1 MRKLQIDFENCYGIK
16 QLKYDFDF
24 SVKSTYA
31 IYAANGTMKTSFAN
45 TFMDFSNSKPSTD
58 SIFTARETKRIITDE
73 NGDELQAEEIF
84 VIEPYNQSFKSQKL
98 STLLVNKE
106 LKEKYDEIH
115 LNINEKK
122 DALTKELISKSG
134 LKKGVDAEFSND
146 FTSYSNDFF
155 KAIGRVKTEVNDET
169 EAEFS
174 DIIYSKVFSQKV
186 IAFLET
192 KDFKTKLQEYIEK
205 YNDLVD
211 SSTYFQKGIFNHNN
225 ASTIAK
231 NLKDNGF
238 FKAKHSLILNAETDK
253 KQIKTEEELTK
264 IIQVE
269 KDAILNNPDL
279 LKAFD
284 DIDKALT
291 KNAELKAFRDYL
303 LANQKIIP
311 ELLNIN
317 GFKQKVWVS
326 YLKEHK
332 QLFLDLD
339 SEYNKGKEEIEKI
352 VSQAKSE
359 ETDWKTVIEIFNKR
373 FSVPFKL
380 KVKNQEDVILK
391 RNGPTISFEF
401 IDKTDKCE
409 IEESQLYK
417 VLSNGEKRAL
427 YILNIIFEV
436 QARRKNL
443 QKTIFI
449 IDDIADSFDYKN
461 KYAIIEYLQDISNDS
476 IFNQI
481 VLSHNYD
488 FFRTISSRLDM
499 GREQKLNSIKT
510 EDKIILEKE
519 FYQNNPF
526 DYWKNNLVKQEMLIA
541 SIPFVRNLA
550 EYTGDELNFLKLT
563 SLLHFKTD
571 TQSIKVNDL
580 ETIYKEILKDKAT
593 LVLQNPNKLVIDLIF
608 ETAESISMG
617 TDEIIELENKI
628 TLAIGIRLKAE
639 IFMIAKINDNE
650 FVNSITKNQTFRLNQ
665 RYIELFPTETENI
678 ELLEQ
683 VNLMTP
689 ENIHLNSFMYEPIL
703 DMGNVHLKE
712 LYNKVKEL

>member
-1 MRKLQIDFENCYGIK
+1 MNKLKIEFENCYGIK
-16 QLKYDFDF
+16 QLEYDFDF

-45 TFMDFSNSKPSTD
+45 TFMDFSNSQPSKD
-58 SIFTARETKRIITDE
+58 SIFTARETKRIITNE
-73 NGDELQAEEIF
+73 NDDELQADDIF
-84 VIEPYNQSFKSQKL
+84 VIEPYNQAFKSQKL

-122 DALTKELISKSG
+122 GTLTKELISKSG
-134 LKKGVDAEFSND
+134 LKKGVDVEFSTD

-174 DIIYSKVFSQKV
+174 DIIYSKVFSPKI

-211 SSTYFQKGIFNHNN
+211 SSTYFQKGVFNHNN

-238 FKAKHSLILNAETDK
+238 FKAKHSLVLNAETDK
-253 KQIKTEEELTK
+253 KQITTEEELTE
-264 IIQVE
+264 IIQTE

-291 KNAELKAFRDYL
+291 KNLELKAFRNYL
-303 LANQKIIP
+303 LDNLKIIP
-311 ELLNIN
+311 ELSNIN

-339 SEYNKGKEEIEKI
+339 TEFNKGKEEIEKI
-352 VSQAKSE
+352 VTQAKIE
-359 ETDWKTVIEIFNKR
+359 ETDWRNVIDIFNKR

-391 RNGPTISFEF
+391 RNGPSISFEF
-401 IDKTDKCE
+401 FDKDDKCE
-409 IEESQLYK
+409 IEESELYK

-436 QARRKNL
+436 QARLKDE

-449 IDDIADSFDYKN
+449 VDDIADSFDYKN
-461 KYAIIEYLQDISNDS
+461 KYAIIEYLKDISNS
-476 IFNQI
+476 PIFNQI
-481 VLSHNYD
+481 ILSHNYD

-499 GREQKLNSIKT
+499 ERKHKLNSIKT
-510 EDKIILEKE
+510 ENKIILKQEV
-519 FYQNNPF
+519 YQNNPF
-526 DYWKNNLVKQEMLIA
+526 DYWKEHLDRPEMLIA

-550 EYTGDELNFLKLT
+550 EFTGDNENFLKLT
-563 SLLHFKTD
+563 SLLHIKNN
-571 TQSIKVNDL
+571 TQNIKIVDL
-580 ETIYKEILKDKAT
+580 QAIYKDILKDKAT
-593 LVLQNPNKLVIDLIF
+593 LVLDNPEKLVIDLIF
-608 ETAESISMG
+608 ETAESISIG

-639 IFMIAKINDNE
+639 QFMITQINDND
-650 FVNSITKNQTFRLNQ
+650 FLNSILKNQTSELNKK
-665 RYIELFPTETENI
+665 YTELFPAEIENI

-703 DMGNVHLKE
+703 DMGNIHLKE
-712 LYNKVKEL
+712 LYINIDEL

>member
-1 MRKLQIDFENCYGIK
+1 MTKLKIEFENCYGIK
-16 QLKYDFDF
+16 QLKFDFDF

-31 IYAANGTMKTSFAN
+31 IYAPNGTMKTSFAN
-45 TFMDFSNSKPSTD
+45 TFMDFSNSQPSKD
-58 SIFTARETKRIITDE
+58 SIFTARENKRIITDE
-73 NGDELQAEEIF
+73 NGDELSPDEIF
-84 VIEPYNQSFKSQKL
+84 VIVPYDEAFKSQRL

-122 DALTKELISKSG
+122 DTLTKELITKSG
-134 LKKGVDAEFSND
+134 LKKGVDAEFSTD
-146 FTSYSNDFF
+146 FTSYSTDFF
-155 KAIGRVKTEVNDET
+155 KAIGRVKTEVNDGT
-169 EAEFS
+169 EPEFS
-174 DIIYSKVFSQKV
+174 DIIYSKVFSPKV

-211 SSTYFQKGIFNHNN
+211 SSTYFQKGVFNHNN

-238 FKAKHSLILNAETDK
+238 FKAKHSLVLNAETDK
-253 KQIKTEEELTK
+253 KQITTEEELTE
-264 IIQVE
+264 IIQAE

-291 KNAELKAFRDYL
+291 KNLELKAFRTYL
-303 LANQKIIP
+303 LANQKILP
-311 ELLNIN
+311 ELPNIN

-326 YLKEHK
+326 YLKEFQ

-339 SEYNKGKEEIEKI
+339 TEYNKGKEEIEKI
-352 VSQAKSE
+352 VAQAKLE
-359 ETDWKTVIEIFNKR
+359 ETDWRTVIDIFNKR

-391 RNGPTISFEF
+391 RNGPSIAFEF
-401 IDKTDKCE
+401 IDKADKCD
-409 IEESQLYK
+409 IEESQLHN

-436 QARRKNL
+436 QARLKDQ

-449 IDDIADSFDYKN
+449 VDDIADSFDYKN
-461 KYAIIEYLQDISNDS
+461 KYAIIEYLKDISNDA

-499 GREQKLNSIKT
+499 ERKHKLNSIKT
-510 EDKIILEKE
+510 DDKIILKQEL
-519 FYQNNPF
+519 YQNNPF
-526 DYWKNNLVKQEMLIA
+526 DYWKEHLDKPEMLIA

-550 EYTGDELNFLKLT
+550 EFIGDNPNFLKLT
-563 SLLHFKTD
+563 SLLHIKSD
-571 TQSIKVNDL
+571 TANIKISDL
-580 ETIYKEILKDKAT
+580 EVIYKEILKDKDT
-593 LVLQNPNKLVIDLIF
+593 LTLANPNKLVTELIF
-608 ETAESISMG
+608 ETTDTISVG
-617 TDEIIELENKI
+617 TDEVIELENKI

-639 IFMIAKINDNE
+639 VFMIDKINDTA
-650 FVNSITKNQTFRLNQ
+650 FVNSISKHQTSMLFAK
-665 RYIELFPTETENI
+665 YVELFPTELAI
-678 ELLEQ
+678 IDLLEQ

-703 DMGNVHLKE
+703 DMGNDHLKD
-712 LYNKVKEL
+712 LYKEISTL

>member
-1 MRKLQIDFENCYGIK
+1 MNKLKIEFENCYGIK

-24 SVKSTYA
+24 SAKSTYA
-31 IYAANGTMKTSFAN
+31 IYAPNGTMKTSFAN
-45 TFMDFSNSKPSTD
+45 TFTDFSNSKPSVD

-73 NGDELQAEEIF
+73 NGDELQAEEVF

-98 STLLVNKE
+98 STLLVNKD
-106 LKEKYDEIH
+106 LKEKYDKIH
-115 LNINEKK
+115 LDINEKK
-122 DALTKELISKSG
+122 EALTKELIVKSG
-134 LKKGVDAEFSND
+134 LKKGVDSEFSTD
-146 FTSYSNDFF
+146 FTFNSNDFF
-155 KAIGRVKTEVNDET
+155 KAIGRVKTEVNDEN

-174 DIIYSKVFSQKV
+174 DIIYSKVFSPK
-186 IAFLET
+186 ILAFLET

-205 YNDLVD
+205 YNALVD
-211 SSTYFQKGIFNHNN
+211 SSTYFQKGVFNHNN

-238 FKAKHSLILNAETDK
+238 FKAKHSLILNAKTDK
-253 KQIKTEEELTK
+253 KQITTEEELTT
-264 IIQVE
+264 IIQTE

-284 DIDKALT
+284 DIDQALT
-291 KNAELKAFRDYL
+291 KNAELKAFRNYL
-303 LANQKIIP
+303 LENQKILP
-311 ELLNIN
+311 ELPNIN

-326 YLKEHK
+326 YLKDFKH
-332 QLFLDLD
+332 LFLDLD
-339 SEYNKGKEEIEKI
+339 TEYNKGKEEIEKI
-352 VSQAKSE
+352 VAQAKLE
-359 ETDWKTVIEIFNKR
+359 ETDWRSVIEIFNKR

-401 IDKTDKCE
+401 IDKEDKCE

-436 QARRKNL
+436 QARLKDQ

-449 IDDIADSFDYKN
+449 VDDIADSFDYKN
-461 KYAIIEYLQDISNDS
+461 KYAIIEYLQDISNHS

-499 GREQKLNSIKT
+499 RREQKLNSIKT
-510 EDKIILEKE
+510 EDKIILKKE

-526 DYWKNNLVKQEMLIA
+526 DYWKNNLDKQEMLIA

-550 EYTGDELNFLKLT
+550 EYTGDNPNFIKLT
-563 SLLHFKTD
+563 SLLHIKTD
-571 TQSIKVNDL
+571 TQSIKISDL
-580 ETIYKEILKDKAT
+580 ETIYKEILKDKVT
-593 LVLQNPNKLVIDLIF
+593 LVLENPNKLVIDSIF
-608 ETAESISMG
+608 ESAKSISNG
-617 TDEIIELENKI
+617 TDEVIELENKI
-628 TLAIGIRLKAE
+628 TLAIGIRLKSE
-639 IFMIAKINDNE
+639 IFMISKINDTE
-650 FVNSITKNQTFRLNQ
+650 FVNSITKNQTFKLKQ
-665 RYIELFPTETENI
+665 KYIDLFPLEVENI

-712 LYNKVKEL
+712 LYKRVKEL

>member
-1 MRKLQIDFENCYGIK
+1 MTKLKIEFENCYGIK

-31 IYAANGTMKTSFAN
+31 IYAPNGTMKTSFAN
-45 TFMDFSNSKPSTD
+45 TFMDFSNSQPSKD
-58 SIFTARETKRIITDE
+58 SIFTARENKRIITDE
-73 NGDELQAEEIF
+73 NGDELSPDEIF
-84 VIEPYNQSFKSQKL
+84 VIVPYDEAFKSQRL

-122 DALTKELISKSG
+122 DTLTKELITKSG
-134 LKKGVDAEFSND
+134 LKKGVDAEFSTD
-146 FTSYSNDFF
+146 FTSYSTDFF
-155 KAIGRVKTEVNDET
+155 KAIGRVKTEVNDGT
-169 EAEFS
+169 EPEFS
-174 DIIYSKVFSQKV
+174 DIIYSKVFSPKV

-211 SSTYFQKGIFNHNN
+211 SSTYFQKGVFNHNN

-238 FKAKHSLILNAETDK
+238 FKAKHSLVLNAETDK
-253 KQIKTEEELTK
+253 KQITTEEELTE
-264 IIQVE
+264 IIQAE

-291 KNAELKAFRDYL
+291 KNLELKAFRTYL
-303 LANQKIIP
+303 LANQKILP
-311 ELLNIN
+311 ELPNIN

-326 YLKEHK
+326 YLKEFQ

-339 SEYNKGKEEIEKI
+339 TEYNKGKEEIEKI
-352 VSQAKSE
+352 VAQAKLE
-359 ETDWKTVIEIFNKR
+359 ETDWRTVIDIFNKR

-391 RNGPTISFEF
+391 RNGPSIAFEF
-401 IDKTDKCE
+401 IDKADKCD
-409 IEESQLYK
+409 IEESQLHN

-436 QARRKNL
+436 QARLKDQ

-449 IDDIADSFDYKN
+449 VDDIADSFDYKN
-461 KYAIIEYLQDISNDS
+461 KYAIIEYLKDISNDA

-499 GREQKLNSIKT
+499 ERKHKLNSIKT
-510 EDKIILEKE
+510 DDKIILKE
-519 FYQNNPF
+519 ELYQNNPF
-526 DYWKNNLVKQEMLIA
+526 DYWKEHLDKPEMLIA

-550 EYTGDELNFLKLT
+550 EFIGDNPNFLKLT
-563 SLLHFKTD
+563 SLLHIKSD
-571 TQSIKVNDL
+571 TANIKISDL
-580 ETIYKEILKDKAT
+580 EVIYKEILKDKDT
-593 LVLQNPNKLVIDLIF
+593 LTLANPNKLVTELIF
-608 ETAESISMG
+608 ETTDTISVG
-617 TDEIIELENKI
+617 TDEVIELENKI

-639 IFMIAKINDNE
+639 VFMIDKINDNA
-650 FVNSITKNQTFRLNQ
+650 FVNSISKHQTSMLFAK
-665 RYIELFPTETENI
+665 YVELFPTELATI
-678 ELLEQ
+678 DLLEQ

-703 DMGNVHLKE
+703 DMGNDHLKD
-712 LYNKVKEL
+712 LYKEISAL

>member
-1 MRKLQIDFENCYGIK
+1 MNKLKIEFENCYGIK

-24 SVKSTYA
+24 SAKSTYA
-31 IYAANGTMKTSFAN
+31 IYAPNGTMKTSFAN
-45 TFMDFSNSKPSTD
+45 TFTDFSNSKPSVD

-73 NGDELQAEEIF
+73 NGDELQAEEVF

-98 STLLVNKE
+98 STLLVNKD
-106 LKEKYDEIH
+106 LKEKYDKIH
-115 LNINEKK
+115 LDINEKK
-122 DALTKELISKSG
+122 EVLTKELIVKTG
-134 LKKGVDAEFSND
+134 LKKGVDSEFSTD
-146 FTSYSNDFF
+146 FTFNSNDFF
-155 KAIGRVKTEVNDET
+155 KAIGRVKTEVNDEN

-174 DIIYSKVFSQKV
+174 DIIYSKVFSPKIV
-186 IAFLET
+186 AFLET

-205 YNDLVD
+205 YNVLVD
-211 SSTYFQKGIFNHNN
+211 SSTYFQKGVFNHNN

-238 FKAKHSLILNAETDK
+238 FKAKHSLILNAKTDK
-253 KQIKTEEELTK
+253 KQITTEEELTT
-264 IIQVE
+264 IIQTE

-284 DIDKALT
+284 DIDQALT
-291 KNAELKAFRDYL
+291 KNAELKAFRNYL
-303 LANQKIIP
+303 LENQKILP
-311 ELLNIN
+311 ELPNIN

-326 YLKEHK
+326 YLKDFKH
-332 QLFLDLD
+332 LFLDLD
-339 SEYNKGKEEIEKI
+339 TEYNKGKEEIEKI
-352 VSQAKSE
+352 VAQAKLE
-359 ETDWKTVIEIFNKR
+359 ETDWRSVIEIFNKR

-401 IDKTDKCE
+401 IDKEDKCE

-436 QARRKNL
+436 QARLKDQ

-449 IDDIADSFDYKN
+449 VDDIADSFDYKN
-461 KYAIIEYLQDISNDS
+461 KYAIIEYLQDISNHS

-499 GREQKLNSIKT
+499 KREQKLNTIKT
-510 EDKIILEKE
+510 EDKIILKKE

-526 DYWKNNLVKQEMLIA
+526 DYWKNNLDKQEMLIA

-550 EYTGDELNFLKLT
+550 EYTGDNPNFIKLT
-563 SLLHFKTD
+563 SLLHIKTD
-571 TQSIKVNDL
+571 TQSIKISDL
-580 ETIYKEILKDKAT
+580 ETIYKEILKDKST
-593 LVLQNPNKLVIDLIF
+593 LVLENPNKLVIDSIF
-608 ETAESISMG
+608 ESAESISNG
-617 TDEIIELENKI
+617 TDEVIELENKI
-628 TLAIGIRLKAE
+628 TLAIGIRLKSE
-639 IFMIAKINDNE
+639 IFMISKINDTE
-650 FVNSITKNQTFRLNQ
+650 FVNSITKNQTFKLKQ
-665 RYIELFPTETENI
+665 KYIDLFPLEVENI

-712 LYNKVKEL
+712 LYKRVKEL

>member
-1 MRKLQIDFENCYGIK
+1 
-16 QLKYDFDF
+16 
-24 SVKSTYA
+24 
-31 IYAANGTMKTSFAN
+31 MK
-45 TFMDFSNSKPSTD
+45 NS
-58 SIFTARETKRIITDE
+58 
-73 NGDELQAEEIF
+73 Q
-84 VIEPYNQSFKSQKL
+84 
-98 STLLVNKE
+98 
-106 LKEKYDEIH
+106 
-115 LNINEKK
+115 
-122 DALTKELISKSG
+122 LIS
-134 LKKGVDAEFSND
+134 LPIQLI
-146 FTSYSNDFF
+146 FF
-155 KAIGRVKTEVNDET
+155 KAIGRVKTEVNDEA

-174 DIIYSKVFSQKV
+174 DIVYSKVFSPKV
-186 IAFLET
+186 VAFLET
-192 KDFKTKLQEYIEK
+192 KDFKTKLHGYIEK

-238 FKAKHSLILNAETDK
+238 FEAKHSLVLNAETDK
-253 KQIKTEEELTK
+253 KQITTEKELTE
-264 IIQVE
+264 IIQTE

-279 LKAFD
+279 LKAFN
-284 DIDKALT
+284 DIDNALT
-291 KNAELKAFRDYL
+291 KNQELKDFRNYL
-303 LANQKIIP
+303 LENQKILP
-311 ELLNIN
+311 ELPNIN

-326 YLKEHK
+326 YLKEFK

-339 SEYNKGKEEIEKI
+339 KEYNKGKEEIEKI
-352 VSQAKSE
+352 VAQAKLE
-359 ETDWKTVIEIFNKR
+359 ETDWRAVIDIFNKR

-391 RNGPTISFEF
+391 RNGPSIAFEF
-401 IDKTDKCE
+401 IDYADKCE
-409 IEESQLYK
+409 IEENQLHN

-436 QARRKNL
+436 QARLKDQ

-461 KYAIIEYLQDISNDS
+461 KYAIIEYLKDISNYD

-499 GREQKLNSIKT
+499 ERKHKLNSIKT
-510 EDKIILEKE
+510 EDKIILKQEL
-519 FYQNNPF
+519 YQNNPF
-526 DYWKNNLVKQEMLIA
+526 DYWKEHLDKPEMLIA

-550 EYTGDELNFLKLT
+550 EFIGDNLNFLKLT
-563 SLLHFKTD
+563 SLLHIKSD
-571 TQSIKVNDL
+571 TSNIKINDL
-580 ETIYKEILKDKAT
+580 VIIYKEILKDKDA
-593 LVLQNPNKLVIDLIF
+593 LALPNPNKLVTDIIF
-608 ETAESISMG
+608 ETTDAISIG

-639 IFMIAKINDNE
+639 IFMISKINDNN
-650 FVNSITKNQTFRLNQ
+650 FVNSITKHQTSTLFEK
-665 RYIELFPTETENI
+665 YEELFPAESAI
-678 ELLEQ
+678 IALLEQ

-703 DMGNVHLKE
+703 DMGNEHLKD
-712 LYNKVKEL
+712 LYKGIIAL

>member
-1 MRKLQIDFENCYGIK
+1 MTNLKIDFENCYGIK

-24 SVKSTYA
+24 GVKSTYA
-31 IYAANGTMKTSFAN
+31 IYAPNGTMKTSFAN
-45 TFMDFSNSKPSTD
+45 TFMDFSNSQPSKD
-58 SIFTARETKRIITDE
+58 SIFTTRVNKRIITDE
-73 NGDELQAEEIF
+73 NGEELKAEEIF
-84 VIEPYNQSFKSQKL
+84 VIVPYNQTFKSEKL

-106 LKEKYDEIH
+106 LKERYDEIH

-122 DALTKELISKSG
+122 DALTKELIAKSG
-134 LKKGVDAEFSND
+134 LKKDVDEEFSTD
-146 FTSYSNDFF
+146 FTSYSTDFF
-155 KAIGRVKTEVNDET
+155 KAIGRVKTEVNDEA

-174 DIIYSKVFSQKV
+174 DIVYSKVFSPKV
-186 IAFLET
+186 VAFLET
-192 KDFKTKLQEYIEK
+192 KDFKTKLQGYIEK

-238 FKAKHSLILNAETDK
+238 FEAKHSLVLNAETDK
-253 KQIKTEEELTK
+253 KQITTEKELTE
-264 IIQVE
+264 IIQAE

-284 DIDKALT
+284 DIDNALT
-291 KNAELKAFRDYL
+291 KNQELKDFRNYL
-303 LANQKIIP
+303 LENQKILP
-311 ELLNIN
+311 ELPNIN

-326 YLKEHK
+326 YLKEFK

-339 SEYNKGKEEIEKI
+339 KEYNKGKEEIEKI
-352 VSQAKSE
+352 VAQAKLE
-359 ETDWKTVIEIFNKR
+359 ETDWRAVIDIFNKR

-391 RNGPTISFEF
+391 RNGPSIAFEF
-401 IDKTDKCE
+401 IDKADKCE
-409 IEESQLYK
+409 IEESQLHN

-436 QARRKNL
+436 QARLKDQ

-461 KYAIIEYLQDISNDS
+461 KYAIIEYLKDISNYD

-499 GREQKLNSIKT
+499 ERKHKLNSIKT
-510 EDKIILEKE
+510 EDKIILKQEL
-519 FYQNNPF
+519 YQNNPF
-526 DYWKNNLVKQEMLIA
+526 DYWKEHLDKPEMLIA

-550 EYTGDELNFLKLT
+550 EFTGDNPNFLKLT
-563 SLLHFKTD
+563 SLLHIKSD
-571 TQSIKVNDL
+571 TSNIKISDL
-580 ETIYKEILKDKAT
+580 VIIYKEILKDKDA
-593 LVLQNPNKLVIDLIF
+593 LVLPNPNKLVTDLIF
-608 ETAESISMG
+608 ETTDAISIG

-639 IFMIAKINDNE
+639 IFMISKINDNN
-650 FVNSITKNQTFRLNQ
+650 FVNSITKHQTSTLFEK
-665 RYIELFPTETENI
+665 YEELFPAESAI
-678 ELLEQ
+678 IDLLEQ

-703 DMGNVHLKE
+703 DMGNEHLKD
-712 LYNKVKEL
+712 LYKGIIAL

>member
-1 MRKLQIDFENCYGIK
+1 MNKLKIEFENCYGIK
-16 QLKYDFDF
+16 QLEYDFDF

-45 TFMDFSNSKPSTD
+45 TFMDFSNSQPSKD
-58 SIFTARETKRIITDE
+58 SIFTARETKRIITNE
-73 NGDELQAEEIF
+73 NDDELQAEDIF
-84 VIEPYNQSFKSQKL
+84 VIEPYNQAFKSQKL

-122 DALTKELISKSG
+122 GTLTKELISKSG
-134 LKKGVDAEFSND
+134 LKKGVDVEFSTD

-174 DIIYSKVFSQKV
+174 DIIYSKVFSPKI

-211 SSTYFQKGIFNHNN
+211 SSTYFQKGVFNHNN

-238 FKAKHSLILNAETDK
+238 FKAKHSLVLNAETDK
-253 KQIKTEEELTK
+253 KQITTEEELTE
-264 IIQVE
+264 IIQTE

-291 KNAELKAFRDYL
+291 KNLELKAFRNYL
-303 LANQKIIP
+303 LDNLKIIP
-311 ELLNIN
+311 ELSNIN

-339 SEYNKGKEEIEKI
+339 TEFNKGKEEIEKI
-352 VSQAKSE
+352 VTQAKIE
-359 ETDWKTVIEIFNKR
+359 ETDWRNVIDIFNKR

-391 RNGPTISFEF
+391 RNGPSISFEF
-401 IDKTDKCE
+401 FDKDDKCE
-409 IEESQLYK
+409 IEESELYK

-436 QARRKNL
+436 QARLKDE

-449 IDDIADSFDYKN
+449 VDDIADSFDYKN
-461 KYAIIEYLQDISNDS
+461 KYAIIEYLKDISNS
-476 IFNQI
+476 PIFNQI
-481 VLSHNYD
+481 ILSHNYD

-499 GREQKLNSIKT
+499 ERKHKLNSIKT
-510 EDKIILEKE
+510 ENKIILKQEV
-519 FYQNNPF
+519 YQNNPF
-526 DYWKNNLVKQEMLIA
+526 DYWKEHLDRPEMLIA

-550 EYTGDELNFLKLT
+550 EFTGDNENFLKLT
-563 SLLHFKTD
+563 SLLHIKNN
-571 TQSIKVNDL
+571 TQNIKIVDL
-580 ETIYKEILKDKAT
+580 QAIYKDILKDKAT
-593 LVLQNPNKLVIDLIF
+593 LVLDNPEKLVIDLIF
-608 ETAESISMG
+608 ETAESISIG

-639 IFMIAKINDNE
+639 QFMITQINDND
-650 FVNSITKNQTFRLNQ
+650 FLNSILKNQTSELNKK
-665 RYIELFPTETENI
+665 YTELFPAEIENI

-703 DMGNVHLKE
+703 DMGNIHLKE
-712 LYNKVKEL
+712 LYINIDEL

>member
-1 MRKLQIDFENCYGIK
+1 MNKLKIEFENCYGIK
-16 QLKYDFDF
+16 QLEYDFDF

-45 TFMDFSNSKPSTD
+45 TFMDFSNSQPSKD
-58 SIFTARETKRIITDE
+58 SIFTARETKRIITNE
-73 NGDELQAEEIF
+73 NDDELQAEDIF
-84 VIEPYNQSFKSQKL
+84 VIEPYNQAFKSQKL
-98 STLLVNKE
+98 STLLVSKE

-122 DALTKELISKSG
+122 GTLTKELISKSG
-134 LKKGVDAEFSND
+134 LKKGVDVEFSTD

-174 DIIYSKVFSQKV
+174 DIIYSKVFSPKI

-211 SSTYFQKGIFNHNN
+211 SSTYFQKGVFNHNN

-238 FKAKHSLILNAETDK
+238 FKAKHSLVLNAETDK
-253 KQIKTEEELTK
+253 KQITTEEELTE
-264 IIQVE
+264 IIQTE

-291 KNAELKAFRDYL
+291 KNLELKAFRNYL
-303 LANQKIIP
+303 LDNLKIIP
-311 ELLNIN
+311 ELSNIN

-339 SEYNKGKEEIEKI
+339 TEFNKGKEEIEKI
-352 VSQAKSE
+352 VTQAKIE
-359 ETDWKTVIEIFNKR
+359 ETDWRNVIDIFNKR

-391 RNGPTISFEF
+391 RNGPSISFEF
-401 IDKTDKCE
+401 FDKDDKCE
-409 IEESQLYK
+409 IEESELYK

-436 QARRKNL
+436 QARLKDE

-449 IDDIADSFDYKN
+449 VDDIADSFDYKN
-461 KYAIIEYLQDISNDS
+461 KYAIIEYLKDISNS
-476 IFNQI
+476 PIFNQI
-481 VLSHNYD
+481 ILSHNYD

-499 GREQKLNSIKT
+499 ERKHKLNSIKT
-510 EDKIILEKE
+510 ENKIILKQEV
-519 FYQNNPF
+519 YQNNPF
-526 DYWKNNLVKQEMLIA
+526 DYWKEHLDRPEMLIA

-550 EYTGDELNFLKLT
+550 EFTGDNENFLKLT
-563 SLLHFKTD
+563 SLLHIKNN
-571 TQSIKVNDL
+571 TQNIKIVDL
-580 ETIYKEILKDKAT
+580 QAIYKDILKDKAT
-593 LVLQNPNKLVIDLIF
+593 LVLDNPEKLVIDLIF
-608 ETAESISMG
+608 ETAESISIG

-639 IFMIAKINDNE
+639 QFMITQINDND
-650 FVNSITKNQTFRLNQ
+650 FLNSILKNQTSELNKK
-665 RYIELFPTETENI
+665 YTELFPAEIENI

-703 DMGNVHLKE
+703 DMGNIHLKE
-712 LYNKVKEL
+712 LYINIDEL

>member
-1 MRKLQIDFENCYGIK
+1 MNKLKIEFENCYGIK

-24 SVKSTYA
+24 SAKSTYA
-31 IYAANGTMKTSFAN
+31 IYAPNGTMKTSFAN
-45 TFMDFSNSKPSTD
+45 TFTDFSNSKPSVD

-73 NGDELQAEEIF
+73 NGDELQAEEVF

-98 STLLVNKE
+98 STLLVNKD
-106 LKEKYDEIH
+106 LKEKYDKIH
-115 LNINEKK
+115 LDINEKK
-122 DALTKELISKSG
+122 EALTKELIVKSG
-134 LKKGVDAEFSND
+134 LKKGVDSEFSTD
-146 FTSYSNDFF
+146 FTFNSNDFF
-155 KAIGRVKTEVNDET
+155 KAIGRVKTEVNDEN

-174 DIIYSKVFSQKV
+174 DIIYSKVFSPK
-186 IAFLET
+186 ILAFLET

-205 YNDLVD
+205 YNALVD
-211 SSTYFQKGIFNHNN
+211 SSTYFQKGVFNHNN

-238 FKAKHSLILNAETDK
+238 FKAKHSLILNTETDK
-253 KQIKTEEELTK
+253 KQITTEEELTT
-264 IIQVE
+264 IIQTE

-284 DIDKALT
+284 DIDQALT
-291 KNAELKAFRDYL
+291 KNAELKAFRNYL
-303 LANQKIIP
+303 LENQKILP
-311 ELLNIN
+311 ELPNIN

-326 YLKEHK
+326 YLKDFKH
-332 QLFLDLD
+332 LFLDLD
-339 SEYNKGKEEIEKI
+339 TEYNKGKEEIEKI
-352 VSQAKSE
+352 VAQAKLE
-359 ETDWKTVIEIFNKR
+359 ETDWRSVIEIFNKR

-401 IDKTDKCE
+401 IDKEDKCE

-436 QARRKNL
+436 QARLKDQ

-449 IDDIADSFDYKN
+449 VDDIADSFDYKN
-461 KYAIIEYLQDISNDS
+461 KYAIIEYLQDISNHS

-499 GREQKLNSIKT
+499 RREQKLNSIKT
-510 EDKIILEKE
+510 EDKIILKKE

-526 DYWKNNLVKQEMLIA
+526 DYWKNNLDKQEMLIA

-550 EYTGDELNFLKLT
+550 EYTGDNPNFIKLT
-563 SLLHFKTD
+563 SLLHIKTD
-571 TQSIKVNDL
+571 TQSIKISDL
-580 ETIYKEILKDKAT
+580 ETIYKEILKDKST
-593 LVLQNPNKLVIDLIF
+593 LVLENPNKLVIDSIF
-608 ETAESISMG
+608 ESAESISNG
-617 TDEIIELENKI
+617 TDEVIELENKI
-628 TLAIGIRLKAE
+628 TLAIGIRLKSE
-639 IFMIAKINDNE
+639 IFMISKINDTE
-650 FVNSITKNQTFRLNQ
+650 FVNSITKNQTFKLKQ
-665 RYIELFPTETENI
+665 KYIDLFPLEVENI

-712 LYNKVKEL
+712 LYKRVKEL

>member
-1 MRKLQIDFENCYGIK
+1 MTKLKIDFENCYGIK

-24 SVKSTYA
+24 GVKSTYA
-31 IYAANGTMKTSFAN
+31 IYAPNGTMKTSFAN
-45 TFMDFSNSKPSTD
+45 TFMDFSNSQPSKD
-58 SIFTARETKRIITDE
+58 SIFTTRVNKRIITDE
-73 NGDELQAEEIF
+73 NGDELKAEEIF
-84 VIEPYNQSFKSQKL
+84 VIVPYNQTFKSEKL

-106 LKEKYDEIH
+106 LKERYDEIH

-122 DALTKELISKSG
+122 DALTKELIAKSG
-134 LKKGVDAEFSND
+134 LKKGVDEEFSTD
-146 FTSYSNDFF
+146 FTSYSTDFF
-155 KAIGRVKTEVNDET
+155 KAIGRVKTEVNDEAET
-169 EAEFS
+169 EFS
-174 DIIYSKVFSQKV
+174 DIVYSKVFSPKV
-186 IAFLET
+186 VAFLET
-192 KDFKTKLQEYIEK
+192 KDFKTKLQGYIEK

-238 FKAKHSLILNAETDK
+238 FEAKHSLVLNAETDK
-253 KQIKTEEELTK
+253 KQITTEKELTE
-264 IIQVE
+264 IIQAE

-279 LKAFD
+279 LKAFN
-284 DIDKALT
+284 DIDNALT
-291 KNAELKAFRDYL
+291 KNQELKDFRNYL
-303 LANQKIIP
+303 LENQKILP
-311 ELLNIN
+311 ELPNIN

-326 YLKEHK
+326 YLKEFK

-339 SEYNKGKEEIEKI
+339 KEYNIGKEEIEKI
-352 VSQAKSE
+352 VAQAKLE
-359 ETDWKTVIEIFNKR
+359 ETDWRAVIDIFNKR

-391 RNGPTISFEF
+391 RNGPSIAFEF
-401 IDKTDKCE
+401 IDKADKCE
-409 IEESQLYK
+409 IEESQLHN

-436 QARRKNL
+436 QARLKDQ

-461 KYAIIEYLQDISNDS
+461 KYAIIEYLKDISNYD

-499 GREQKLNSIKT
+499 ERKHKLNSIKT
-510 EDKIILEKE
+510 EDKIILKQEL
-519 FYQNNPF
+519 YQNNPF
-526 DYWKNNLVKQEMLIA
+526 DYWKEHLDKPEMLIA

-550 EYTGDELNFLKLT
+550 EFTGDNPNFLKLT
-563 SLLHFKTD
+563 SLLHIKSD
-571 TQSIKVNDL
+571 TSNIKISDL
-580 ETIYKEILKDKAT
+580 VIIYKEILKDKDA
-593 LVLQNPNKLVIDLIF
+593 LALPNPNKLVTDLIF
-608 ETAESISMG
+608 ETTDAISIG

-639 IFMIAKINDNE
+639 IFMISKINDNN
-650 FVNSITKNQTFRLNQ
+650 FVNSITKHQTSTLFEK
-665 RYIELFPTETENI
+665 YEELFPAESAI
-678 ELLEQ
+678 IDLLEQ

-703 DMGNVHLKE
+703 DMGNEHLKD
-712 LYNKVKEL
+712 LYKGIIAL

>member
-1 MRKLQIDFENCYGIK
+1 MLRKPALRIAKPLPASIKSERKIGTRMNKLKIEFENCYGIK

-45 TFMDFSNSKPSTD
+45 TFMDFSNSKPSMD

-73 NGDELQAEEIF
+73 NGNELQAEEIF

-115 LNINEKK
+115 LKINEKK
-122 DALTKELISKSG
+122 DALTKELILKSG
-134 LKKGVDAEFSND
+134 LKKGVDTEFSTD
-146 FTSYSNDFF
+146 FTSYPNEFF
-155 KAIGRVKTEVNDET
+155 KAIGRVKTEVQDEM

-174 DIIYSKVFSQKV
+174 DIIYLKVFSPKV
-186 IAFLET
+186 IAFLDT
-192 KDFKTKLQEYIEK
+192 KDFKTKLQDYIEK

-238 FKAKHSLILNAETDK
+238 FKAKHSLILNPGTDK
-253 KQIKTEEELTK
+253 KQIKTEEELTI
-264 IIQVE
+264 IIQTE
-269 KDAILNNPDL
+269 KDAILNNPEL

-291 KNAELKAFRDYL
+291 KNAELKTFRNYL
-303 LANQKIIP
+303 LENQKILP
-311 ELLNIN
+311 ELPNLD

-339 SEYNKGKEEIEKI
+339 TEYNKGKEEIEKI
-352 VSQAKSE
+352 VSQAKLE
-359 ETDWKTVIEIFNKR
+359 ETDWRAVIGIFNKR

-391 RNGPTISFEF
+391 RNGPAISFEF
-401 IDKTDKCE
+401 IDKNDKCE
-409 IEESQLYK
+409 IDESQLYK

-436 QARRKNL
+436 QARLKDQ

-449 IDDIADSFDYKN
+449 VDDIADSFDYKN
-461 KYAIIEYLQDISNDS
+461 KYAIIEYLQDISNYS

-499 GREQKLNSIKT
+499 SREQKLNSIKT
-510 EDKIILEKE
+510 EDKIILKKE

-526 DYWKNNLVKQEMLIA
+526 GHWKNNLNKQEMLIA
-541 SIPFVRNLA
+541 SIPFIRNLA
-550 EYTGDELNFLKLT
+550 EYTGDETRFLKLT
-563 SLLHFKTD
+563 SLLHIKTD
-571 TQSIKVNDL
+571 TQSIKISDL
-580 ETIYKEILKDKAT
+580 EIIYKVILKDKGSSLFHVGNGMTMVHST
-593 LVLQNPNKLVIDLIF
+593 LEV
-608 ETAESISMG
+608 
-617 TDEIIELENKI
+617 
-628 TLAIGIRLKAE
+628 
-639 IFMIAKINDNE
+639 
-650 FVNSITKNQTFRLNQ
+650 
-665 RYIELFPTETENI
+665 
-678 ELLEQ
+678 
-683 VNLMTP
+683 
-689 ENIHLNSFMYEPIL
+689 
-703 DMGNVHLKE
+703 
-712 LYNKVKEL
+712 

>member
-1 MRKLQIDFENCYGIK
+1 MTKLKIEFENCYGIK
-16 QLKYDFDF
+16 QLKFDFDF
-24 SVKSTYA
+24 SAKSTYA
-31 IYAANGTMKTSFAN
+31 IYAPNGTMKTSFAN
-45 TFMDFSNSKPSTD
+45 TFMDFSNSQPSKD
-58 SIFTARETKRIITDE
+58 SIFTARENKRIITDE
-73 NGDELQAEEIF
+73 NGDELSPDEIF
-84 VIEPYNQSFKSQKL
+84 VIVPYDEAFKSQRL

-122 DALTKELISKSG
+122 DALTKELITKSG
-134 LKKGVDAEFSND
+134 LKKGVDAEFSTD
-146 FTSYSNDFF
+146 FTSYSTDFF
-155 KAIGRVKTEVNDET
+155 KAIGRVKTEVNDGT
-169 EAEFS
+169 EPEFS
-174 DIIYSKVFSQKV
+174 DIIYSKVFSPKV

-211 SSTYFQKGIFNHNN
+211 SSTYFQKGVFNHNN

-238 FKAKHSLILNAETDK
+238 FKAKHSLVLNAETDK
-253 KQIKTEEELTK
+253 KQITTEEELTE
-264 IIQVE
+264 IIQAE

-291 KNAELKAFRDYL
+291 KNLELKAFRTYL
-303 LANQKIIP
+303 LANQKILP
-311 ELLNIN
+311 ELPNIN

-326 YLKEHK
+326 YLKEFQ

-339 SEYNKGKEEIEKI
+339 TEYNKGKEEIEKI
-352 VSQAKSE
+352 VAQAKLE
-359 ETDWKTVIEIFNKR
+359 ETDWRAVIDIFNKR

-391 RNGPTISFEF
+391 RNGPSIAFEF
-401 IDKTDKCE
+401 IDKSDKCD
-409 IEESQLYK
+409 IEESQLHN

-436 QARRKNL
+436 QARLKDE

-461 KYAIIEYLQDISNDS
+461 KYAIIEYLKDISNND

-499 GREQKLNSIKT
+499 ERKHKLNSIKT
-510 EDKIILEKE
+510 ESKIILKQEL
-519 FYQNNPF
+519 YQNNPF
-526 DYWKNNLVKQEMLIA
+526 DHWKEHLDKPEMLIA

-550 EYTGDELNFLKLT
+550 EFIGDNANFVKLT
-563 SLLHFKTD
+563 SLLHIKSD
-571 TQSIKVNDL
+571 TANIKISDL
-580 ETIYKEILKDKAT
+580 EVIIKEILKDKDT
-593 LVLQNPNKLVIDLIF
+593 LTLANRNKLVTELIF
-608 ETAESISMG
+608 ETSDNISIG

-639 IFMIAKINDNE
+639 IFMINKINDDA
-650 FVNSITKNQTFRLNQ
+650 FVASISKNQTSMLFEK
-665 RYIELFPTETENI
+665 YVGLFPTELATI
-678 ELLEQ
+678 DFLEQ

-703 DMGNVHLKE
+703 DMGNEHLKD
-712 LYNKVKEL
+712 LYKEISAL

>member
-1 MRKLQIDFENCYGIK
+1 MTKLKIEFENCYGIK

-31 IYAANGTMKTSFAN
+31 IYAPNGTMKTSFAN
-45 TFMDFSNSKPSTD
+45 TFMDFSNSNPSKD
-58 SIFTARETKRIITDE
+58 SIFPARINKRIITDE
-73 NGDELQAEEIF
+73 NGDELKPEEIF
-84 VIEPYNQSFKSQKL
+84 VIVPYNEAFKSQKL

-106 LKEKYDEIH
+106 LKERYDEIH

-122 DALTKELISKSG
+122 DTLTKELISKSG
-134 LKKGVDAEFSND
+134 LKKGVDAEFSTD
-146 FTSYSNDFF
+146 FTSYSTDFF

-174 DIIYSKVFSQKV
+174 DIVYSKVFSQKV

-211 SSTYFQKGIFNHNN
+211 TSTYFQKGVFNHNN

-253 KQIKTEEELTK
+253 KQISTEEELTE
-264 IIQVE
+264 IIQAE

-279 LKAFD
+279 LKAFN
-284 DIDKALT
+284 DIDNALT
-291 KNAELKAFRDYL
+291 KNIELKDFRDYL
-303 LANQKIIP
+303 LANQKILP
-311 ELLNIN
+311 ELPNIN
-317 GFKQKVWVS
+317 GFKQKIWVS
-326 YLKEHK
+326 YLKEFK

-352 VSQAKSE
+352 VAQAKLE
-359 ETDWKTVIEIFNKR
+359 ETDWRTVIGIFNKR

-391 RNGPTISFEF
+391 RNGPSIVFEF
-401 IDKTDKCE
+401 IDNADKCE
-409 IEESQLYK
+409 IDESKLHN

-436 QARRKNL
+436 QARLKDL

-461 KYAIIEYLQDISNDS
+461 KYAIIEYLKDISNHS

-499 GREQKLNSIKT
+499 ERRHKLNSIKT
-510 EDKIILEKE
+510 GSNIILKQEL
-519 FYQNNPF
+519 YQNNPF
-526 DYWKNNLVKQEMLIA
+526 DYWKEHLDKPEMLIA
-541 SIPFVRNLA
+541 SIPFIRNLA
-550 EYTGDELNFLKLT
+550 EFTGDEVNFLKLT
-563 SLLHFKTD
+563 SLLHIKSD
-571 TQSIKVNDL
+571 TANIKISDL
-580 ETIYKEILKDKAT
+580 QIIFKEILKDKHT
-593 LVLQNPNKLVIDLIF
+593 LTLANPNKLVTDLIF
-608 ETAESISMG
+608 ETADTISVG

-639 IFMIAKINDNE
+639 IFMINKINDNA
-650 FVNSITKNQTFRLNQ
+650 FVNSITKHQTSVLFAK
-665 RYIELFPTETENI
+665 YVELFPAELI
-678 ELLEQ
+678 IIDLLEQ

-703 DMGNVHLKE
+703 DMGNEHLKD
-712 LYNKVKEL
+712 LYIEISAL

>member
-1 MRKLQIDFENCYGIK
+1 MNKLKIEFENCYGIK

-31 IYAANGTMKTSFAN
+31 VYAPNGTMKTSFAK
-45 TFMDFSNSKPSTD
+45 TFKDFSNSNPSTD
-58 SIFTARETKRIITDE
+58 SIFTSRETKRVITDE
-73 NGDELQAEEIF
+73 NGDELQVEEIF
-84 VIEPYNQSFKSQKL
+84 VIEPYNQSFRSQKL

-122 DALTKELISKSG
+122 DTLTKELITKSG
-134 LKKGVDAEFSND
+134 LKKGVDAEFSTD
-146 FTSYSNDFF
+146 FTSYENDFF
-155 KAIGRVKTEVNDET
+155 KAIGRVKAEVIDET

-174 DIIYSKVFSQKV
+174 DIVYTKVFSSKV
-186 IAFLET
+186 VAFLET
-192 KDFKTKLQEYIEK
+192 KDFKTKLKEYIEK
-205 YNDLVD
+205 YNELVD

-238 FKAKHSLILNAETDK
+238 FKAKHSLVLNAQDNNKT
-253 KQIKTEEELTK
+253 ITTEEELTE
-264 IIQVE
+264 IIQSE

-279 LKAFD
+279 LKAFE

-291 KNAELKAFRDYL
+291 KNAELKEFRTYL
-303 LANQKIIP
+303 LDNQKILP
-311 ELLNIN
+311 ELPNVN

-326 YLKEHK
+326 YLKEYK

-339 SEYNKGKEEIEKI
+339 AEYNKGKEEIVAI
-352 VSQAKSE
+352 VAQAKIE
-359 ETDWKTVIEIFNKR
+359 ETDWRAVIEIFNKR

-391 RNGPTISFEF
+391 RNGPSISFEF
-401 IDKTDKCE
+401 IDKEDKCDV
-409 IEESQLYK
+409 EENQLYN

-436 QARRKNL
+436 QARIKDQQR
-443 QKTIFI
+443 TVFI
-449 IDDIADSFDYKN
+449 VDDIADSFDYKN
-461 KYAIIEYLQDISNDS
+461 KYAIIEYLKDISKNS
-476 IFNQI
+476 IFYQI

-499 GREQKLNSIKT
+499 GRKQKLNSIKT
-510 EDKIILEKE
+510 EDEIILKEE

-526 DYWKNNLVKQEMLIA
+526 DYWKNNLNIEAMLIA

-563 SLLHFKTD
+563 SLLHIKAD
-571 TQSIKVNDL
+571 TQSIKVSDL
-580 ETIYKEILKDKAT
+580 EAVYKQILKDKGT
-593 LVLQNPNKLVIDLIF
+593 LVLDNPHKLVIDLIF
-608 ETAESISMG
+608 ETAETISISN
-617 TDEIIELENKI
+617 DEIIELENKI
-628 TLAIGIRLKAE
+628 TLAVGIRLKSE
-639 IFMIAKINDNE
+639 IFMIAKINDND
-650 FVNSITKNQTFRLNQ
+650 FVASITKNQSSELYQKYT
-665 RYIELFPTETENI
+665 ELFPSEIDNI
-678 ELLEQ
+678 ELLEL

-703 DMGNVHLKE
+703 DMGSVHLKE
-712 LYNKVKEL
+712 LYEKIKNV

>member
-1 MRKLQIDFENCYGIK
+1 MNKLKIEFENCYGIK

-24 SVKSTYA
+24 SAKSTYA
-31 IYAANGTMKTSFAN
+31 IYAPNGTMKTSFAN
-45 TFMDFSNSKPSTD
+45 TFTDFSNSKPSVD

-73 NGDELQAEEIF
+73 NGDELQAEEVF

-98 STLLVNKE
+98 STLLVNKD
-106 LKEKYDEIH
+106 LKEKYDKIH
-115 LNINEKK
+115 LDINEKK
-122 DALTKELISKSG
+122 EVLTKELIVKTG
-134 LKKGVDAEFSND
+134 LKKGVDSEFSTD
-146 FTSYSNDFF
+146 FTFNSNDFF
-155 KAIGRVKTEVNDET
+155 KAIGRVKTEVNDEN

-174 DIIYSKVFSQKV
+174 DIIYSKVFSPKIV
-186 IAFLET
+186 AFLET

-205 YNDLVD
+205 YNVLVD
-211 SSTYFQKGIFNHNN
+211 SSTYFQKGVFNHNN

-238 FKAKHSLILNAETDK
+238 FKAKHSLILNAKTDK
-253 KQIKTEEELTK
+253 KQITTEEELTT
-264 IIQVE
+264 IIQTE
-269 KDAILNNPDL
+269 KDAILNDPDL

-284 DIDKALT
+284 DIDQALT
-291 KNAELKAFRDYL
+291 KNAELKAFRNYL
-303 LANQKIIP
+303 LENQKILP
-311 ELLNIN
+311 ELPNIN

-326 YLKEHK
+326 YLKDFKH
-332 QLFLDLD
+332 LFLDLD
-339 SEYNKGKEEIEKI
+339 TEYNKGKEGIEKI
-352 VSQAKSE
+352 VAQAKLE
-359 ETDWKTVIEIFNKR
+359 ETDWRSVIEIFNKR

-401 IDKTDKCE
+401 IDKEDKCE

-436 QARRKNL
+436 QARLKDQ

-449 IDDIADSFDYKN
+449 VDDIADSFDYKN
-461 KYAIIEYLQDISNDS
+461 KYAIIEYLQDISNHS

-499 GREQKLNSIKT
+499 KREQKLNTIKT
-510 EDKIILEKE
+510 EDKIILKKE

-526 DYWKNNLVKQEMLIA
+526 DYWKNNLDKQEMLIA

-550 EYTGDELNFLKLT
+550 EYTGDNPNFIKLT
-563 SLLHFKTD
+563 SLLHIKTD
-571 TQSIKVNDL
+571 TQSMKISDL
-580 ETIYKEILKDKAT
+580 ETIYKEILKDKVT
-593 LVLQNPNKLVIDLIF
+593 LVLENPNKLVIDSIF
-608 ETAESISMG
+608 ESAKSISNG
-617 TDEIIELENKI
+617 TDEVIELENKI
-628 TLAIGIRLKAE
+628 TLAIGIRLKSE
-639 IFMIAKINDNE
+639 IFMISKINDTE
-650 FVNSITKNQTFRLNQ
+650 FVNSITKNQTFKLNQ
-665 RYIELFPTETENI
+665 KYIDLFPLELENI

-703 DMGNVHLKE
+703 DMGNIHLKE
-712 LYNKVKEL
+712 LYKRVKEL

>member
-1 MRKLQIDFENCYGIK
+1 MNKLKIEFENCYGIK

-45 TFMDFSNSKPSTD
+45 TFMDFSKSKPSTD

-115 LNINEKK
+115 LKINEKK
-122 DALTKELISKSG
+122 DALTKELILKSG
-134 LKKGVDAEFSND
+134 LKKGVDTEFSTD
-146 FTSYSNDFF
+146 FTTYPNEFF
-155 KAIGRVKTEVNDET
+155 KAIGRVKTEIQDEM

-174 DIIYSKVFSQKV
+174 DIIYLKVFSQKV

-192 KDFKTKLQEYIEK
+192 KDFKTKLQDYIEK

-238 FKAKHSLILNAETDK
+238 FKAKHSLILNPDTDK
-253 KQIKTEEELTK
+253 KQIKTEEELTI
-264 IIQVE
+264 IIQTE
-269 KDAILNNPDL
+269 KDAILNNPEL

-291 KNAELKAFRDYL
+291 KNAELKTFRNYL
-303 LANQKIIP
+303 LENKKILP
-311 ELLNIN
+311 ELPNVDR
-317 GFKQKVWVS
+317 FKQKVWVS

-339 SEYNKGKEEIEKI
+339 TEYNKGKEEIEKI
-352 VSQAKSE
+352 VSQAKLE
-359 ETDWKTVIEIFNKR
+359 ETDWRTVIGIFNKR

-401 IDKTDKCE
+401 IDKNDKCE
-409 IEESQLYK
+409 IDESQLYK

-436 QARRKNL
+436 QVRLKDQ

-449 IDDIADSFDYKN
+449 VDDIADSFDYKN
-461 KYAIIEYLQDISNDS
+461 KYAIIEYLQDISSYS

-499 GREQKLNSIKT
+499 SREQKLNSIKT
-510 EDKIILEKE
+510 EDKIILKKE

-526 DYWKNNLVKQEMLIA
+526 EYWKNNLDKQEMLIA
-541 SIPFVRNLA
+541 SIPFIRNLA
-550 EYTGDELNFLKLT
+550 EYTGDETSFLKLT
-563 SLLHFKTD
+563 SLLHIKTD
-571 TQSIKVNDL
+571 TQSINVSDL
-580 ETIYKEILKDKAT
+580 EAIYKVILKDKAT
-593 LVLQNPNKLVIDLIF
+593 LVLNNPDKLVIDLIF
-608 ETAESISMG
+608 ETADSISID

-628 TLAIGIRLKAE
+628 TLAIAIRLKSE
-639 IFMIAKINDNE
+639 DFMIVKINDTD
-650 FVNSITKNQTFRLNQ
+650 FVNSITKNQTFKLNQ
-665 RYIELFPTETENI
+665 KYIELFSTETESI

-712 LYNKVKEL
+712 LYKKVKEL

>member
-1 MRKLQIDFENCYGIK
+1 MNKLKIEFENCYGIK
-16 QLKYDFDF
+16 QLEYDFDF

-45 TFMDFSNSKPSTD
+45 TFMDFSNSQPSKD
-58 SIFTARETKRIITDE
+58 SIFTARETKRIITNE
-73 NGDELQAEEIF
+73 NDDELQAEDIF
-84 VIEPYNQSFKSQKL
+84 VIEPYNQAFKSQKL

-122 DALTKELISKSG
+122 GTLTKELISKSG
-134 LKKGVDAEFSND
+134 LKKGVDVEFSTD

-174 DIIYSKVFSQKV
+174 DIIYSKVFSPKI

-211 SSTYFQKGIFNHNN
+211 SSTYFQKGVFNHNN

-238 FKAKHSLILNAETDK
+238 FKAKHSLVLNAETDK
-253 KQIKTEEELTK
+253 KQITTEEELTE
-264 IIQVE
+264 IIQTE

-291 KNAELKAFRDYL
+291 KNLELKAFRNYL
-303 LANQKIIP
+303 LDNLKIIP
-311 ELLNIN
+311 ELSNIN

-339 SEYNKGKEEIEKI
+339 TEFNKGKEEIEKI
-352 VSQAKSE
+352 VTQAKIE
-359 ETDWKTVIEIFNKR
+359 ETDWRNVIDIFNKR

-391 RNGPTISFEF
+391 RNGPSISFEF
-401 IDKTDKCE
+401 FDKDDKCE
-409 IEESQLYK
+409 IEESELYK

-436 QARRKNL
+436 QARLKDE

-449 IDDIADSFDYKN
+449 VDDIADSFDYKN
-461 KYAIIEYLQDISNDS
+461 KYAIIEYLKDISNS
-476 IFNQI
+476 PIFNQI
-481 VLSHNYD
+481 ILSHNYD

-499 GREQKLNSIKT
+499 ERKHKLNSIKT
-510 EDKIILEKE
+510 ENKIILKQEV
-519 FYQNNPF
+519 YQNNPF
-526 DYWKNNLVKQEMLIA
+526 DYWKEHLDRPEMLIA

-550 EYTGDELNFLKLT
+550 EFTGDNENFLKLT
-563 SLLHFKTD
+563 SLLHIKNN
-571 TQSIKVNDL
+571 TQNIKIVDL
-580 ETIYKEILKDKAT
+580 QAIYKDILKDKAT
-593 LVLQNPNKLVIDLIF
+593 LVLDNPEKLVIDLIF
-608 ETAESISMG
+608 ETAESISIG

-639 IFMIAKINDNE
+639 QFMITQINDND
-650 FVNSITKNQTFRLNQ
+650 FLNSILKN
-665 RYIELFPTETENI
+665 
-678 ELLEQ
+678 
-683 VNLMTP
+683 
-689 ENIHLNSFMYEPIL
+689 
-703 DMGNVHLKE
+703 
-712 LYNKVKEL
+712 

>member
-1 MRKLQIDFENCYGIK
+1 MNKLKIEFENCYGIK

-24 SVKSTYA
+24 SAKSTYA
-31 IYAANGTMKTSFAN
+31 IYAPNGTMKTSFAN
-45 TFMDFSNSKPSTD
+45 TFTDFSNSKPSVD

-73 NGDELQAEEIF
+73 NGDELQAEEVF

-98 STLLVNKE
+98 STLLVNKD
-106 LKEKYDEIH
+106 LKEKYDKIH
-115 LNINEKK
+115 LDINEKK
-122 DALTKELISKSG
+122 EALTKELIVKSG
-134 LKKGVDAEFSND
+134 LKKGVDSEFSTD
-146 FTSYSNDFF
+146 FTFNSNDFF
-155 KAIGRVKTEVNDET
+155 KAIGRVKTEVNDEN

-174 DIIYSKVFSQKV
+174 DIIYSKVFSPK
-186 IAFLET
+186 ILAFLET

-205 YNDLVD
+205 YNALVD
-211 SSTYFQKGIFNHNN
+211 SSTYFQKGVFNHNN

-238 FKAKHSLILNAETDK
+238 FKAKHSLILNAKTDK
-253 KQIKTEEELTK
+253 KQITTEEELTT
-264 IIQVE
+264 IIQTE

-284 DIDKALT
+284 DIDQALT
-291 KNAELKAFRDYL
+291 KNAELKAFRNYL
-303 LANQKIIP
+303 LENQKILP
-311 ELLNIN
+311 ELPNIN

-326 YLKEHK
+326 YLKDFKH
-332 QLFLDLD
+332 LFLDLD
-339 SEYNKGKEEIEKI
+339 TEYNKGKEEIEKI
-352 VSQAKSE
+352 VAQAKLE
-359 ETDWKTVIEIFNKR
+359 ETDWRSVIEIFNKR

-401 IDKTDKCE
+401 IDKEDKCE

-436 QARRKNL
+436 QARLKDQ

-449 IDDIADSFDYKN
+449 VDDIADSFDYKN
-461 KYAIIEYLQDISNDS
+461 KYAIIEYLQDISNHS

-499 GREQKLNSIKT
+499 RREQKLNSIKT
-510 EDKIILEKE
+510 EDKIILKKE

-526 DYWKNNLVKQEMLIA
+526 DYWKNNLDKQEMLIA

-550 EYTGDELNFLKLT
+550 EYTGDNPNFIKLT
-563 SLLHFKTD
+563 SLLHIKTD
-571 TQSIKVNDL
+571 TQSIKISDL
-580 ETIYKEILKDKAT
+580 ETIYKEILKDKST
-593 LVLQNPNKLVIDLIF
+593 LVLENPNKLVIDSIF
-608 ETAESISMG
+608 ESAESISNG
-617 TDEIIELENKI
+617 TDEVIELENKI
-628 TLAIGIRLKAE
+628 TLAIGIRLKSE
-639 IFMIAKINDNE
+639 IFMISKINDTE
-650 FVNSITKNQTFRLNQ
+650 FVNSITKNQTFKLKQ
-665 RYIELFPTETENI
+665 KYIDLFPLEVENI

-712 LYNKVKEL
+712 LYKRVKEL

>member
-1 MRKLQIDFENCYGIK
+1 MTKLKIEFKNCYGIK
-16 QLKYDFDF
+16 QLKFDFDF

-31 IYAANGTMKTSFAN
+31 IYAPNGTMKTSFAN
-45 TFMDFSNSKPSTD
+45 TFMDYSNSQPSKD
-58 SIFTARETKRIITDE
+58 SIFTARENKRIITDE
-73 NGDELQAEEIF
+73 NGDELSPDEIF
-84 VIEPYNQSFKSQKL
+84 VIVPYNEAFKSQRL

-115 LNINEKK
+115 LNINQKK
-122 DALTKELISKSG
+122 DTLTKELITKSG
-134 LKKGVDAEFSND
+134 LKKGVDAEFSTD
-146 FTSYSNDFF
+146 FTSYSTDFF
-155 KAIGRVKTEVNDET
+155 KAIGRVKTEVNDGT
-169 EAEFS
+169 EPEFS
-174 DIIYSKVFSQKV
+174 DIIYSKVFSPKV

-211 SSTYFQKGIFNHNN
+211 SSTYFQKGVFNHNN

-238 FKAKHSLILNAETDK
+238 FKAKHSLVLNAETDK
-253 KQIKTEEELTK
+253 KQITTEVELTE
-264 IIQVE
+264 IIQAE

-279 LKAFD
+279 LKAFE

-291 KNAELKAFRDYL
+291 KNLELKAFRTYL
-303 LANQKIIP
+303 LANQKILP
-311 ELLNIN
+311 ELPNIN

-326 YLKEHK
+326 YLKEFQ

-339 SEYNKGKEEIEKI
+339 TEYNKGKEEIEKI
-352 VSQAKSE
+352 VAQAKLE
-359 ETDWKTVIEIFNKR
+359 ETDWRTVIDIFNKR

-391 RNGPTISFEF
+391 RNGPTIAFEF
-401 IDKTDKCE
+401 IDKADKCD
-409 IEESQLYK
+409 IEESQLHN

-436 QARRKNL
+436 QARLKD
-443 QKTIFI
+443 QQQTIFI

-461 KYAIIEYLQDISNDS
+461 KYAIIEYLKDISDYG

-499 GREQKLNSIKT
+499 ERKHKLNSIKT
-510 EDKIILEKE
+510 ESNIILKQEK
-519 FYQNNPF
+519 YQNNPF
-526 DYWKNNLVKQEMLIA
+526 DHWKDNLDKPAMLIA

-550 EYTGDELNFLKLT
+550 EFIGDNVNFLKLT
-563 SLLHFKTD
+563 SLLHIKSD
-571 TQSIKVNDL
+571 TVNIKISDL
-580 ETIYKEILKDKAT
+580 EVIYKEILKDKDT
-593 LVLQNPNKLVIDLIF
+593 LTLANPNKLVTELIF
-608 ETAESISMG
+608 ETSNTISVG

-639 IFMIAKINDNE
+639 IFMINIINDNAY
-650 FVNSITKNQTFRLNQ
+650 VASISKNQTSMLFAK
-665 RYIELFPTETENI
+665 YVELFPLELETI
-678 ELLEQ
+678 DYLEQ

-703 DMGNVHLKE
+703 DMGNEHLKD
-712 LYNKVKEL
+712 LYKRISAL

>member
-1 MRKLQIDFENCYGIK
+1 MTNLKIDFENCYGIK

-24 SVKSTYA
+24 GVKSTYA
-31 IYAANGTMKTSFAN
+31 IYAPNGTMKTSFAN
-45 TFMDFSNSKPSTD
+45 TFMDFSNSQPSKD
-58 SIFTARETKRIITDE
+58 SIFTTRVNKRIITDE
-73 NGDELQAEEIF
+73 NGEELKAEEIF
-84 VIEPYNQSFKSQKL
+84 VIVPYNQTFKSEKL

-106 LKEKYDEIH
+106 LKERYDEIH

-122 DALTKELISKSG
+122 DALTKELIAKSG
-134 LKKGVDAEFSND
+134 LKKDVDEEFSTD
-146 FTSYSNDFF
+146 FTSYSTDFF
-155 KAIGRVKTEVNDET
+155 KAIGRVKTEVNDEA

-174 DIIYSKVFSQKV
+174 DIVYSKVFSPKV
-186 IAFLET
+186 VAFLET
-192 KDFKTKLQEYIEK
+192 KDFKTKLQGYIEK

-238 FKAKHSLILNAETDK
+238 FEAKHSLVLNAETDK
-253 KQIKTEEELTK
+253 KQITTEKELTE
-264 IIQVE
+264 IIQTE

-279 LKAFD
+279 LKAFN
-284 DIDKALT
+284 DIDNALT
-291 KNAELKAFRDYL
+291 KNQELKDFRNYL
-303 LANQKIIP
+303 LENQKILP
-311 ELLNIN
+311 ELPNIN

-326 YLKEHK
+326 YLKEFK

-339 SEYNKGKEEIEKI
+339 KEYNKGKEEIEKI
-352 VSQAKSE
+352 VAQAKLE
-359 ETDWKTVIEIFNKR
+359 ETDWRAVIDIFNKR

-391 RNGPTISFEF
+391 RNGPSIAFEF
-401 IDKTDKCE
+401 IDKADKCE
-409 IEESQLYK
+409 IEESQLHN

-436 QARRKNL
+436 QARLKDQ

-461 KYAIIEYLQDISNDS
+461 KYAIIEYLKDISNYD

-499 GREQKLNSIKT
+499 ERKHKLNSIKT
-510 EDKIILEKE
+510 EDKIILKQEL
-519 FYQNNPF
+519 YQNNPF
-526 DYWKNNLVKQEMLIA
+526 DYWKEHLDKPEMLIA

-550 EYTGDELNFLKLT
+550 EFTGDNPNFLKLT
-563 SLLHFKTD
+563 SLLHIKSD
-571 TQSIKVNDL
+571 TSNIKISDL
-580 ETIYKEILKDKAT
+580 VIIYKEILKDKDA
-593 LVLQNPNKLVIDLIF
+593 LVLPNPNKLVTDLIF
-608 ETAESISMG
+608 ETTDAISIG

-639 IFMIAKINDNE
+639 IFMISKINDNN
-650 FVNSITKNQTFRLNQ
+650 FVNSITKHQTSTLFEK
-665 RYIELFPTETENI
+665 YEELFPAESAI
-678 ELLEQ
+678 IDLLEQ

-703 DMGNVHLKE
+703 DMGNEHLKD
-712 LYNKVKEL
+712 LYKGIIAL